1 MKNKITQSII
11 AGLIGTVVMTGFIL
25 MAPMMG
31 MPKMNPA
38 EMISSMMGISV
49 IVGYMMHF
57 IIGIIFASVYVYL
70 FNPNV
75 NIENKFIKGGLYG
88 FLVFAFA
95 IMMMF
100 IMSKLMPLPIPM
112 ENIMLTLIGGI
123 MGHLVFGIMV
133 ALIVPANA
141 IINASNNFLNSNA

>member
-1 MKNKITQSII
+1 
-11 AGLIGTVVMTGFIL
+11 
-25 MAPMMG
+25 
-31 MPKMNPA
+31 
-38 EMISSMMGISV
+38 MISSMMGMSL

-57 IIGIIFASVYVYL
+57 IIGIIFATIYVYL

-75 NIENKFIKGGLYG
+75 NIENRFIEGGLYG

-112 ENIMLTLIGGI
+112 ENIMLVLMGGL
-123 MGHLVFGIMV
+123 MGHLVFGIIV
-133 ALIVPANA
+133 GLIVPANA
-141 IINASNNFLNSNA
+141 IVNASNNILNANA